1 MLKQRLAVAAVGI
14 PLLAGLLAL
23 PEPFFAAVVALLLAV
38 ATFEMIRA
46 LVPDLALSLPLS
58 AGVTTALFV
67 AIARQEPGLPWW
79 GLLAVMAIAL
89 AMILRPTSRLSN
101 SIGGWW
107 ITAVLYVA
115 VLGAHLVM
123 LRLEPHGQAWLVLLL
138 VSTFTTD
145 TGAYAAGRLLGRH
158 RLAPAISPNKTWEG
172 AAGGLLFGAAGG
184 LAVLFGPTDL
194 SLEPVGVALVALL
207 LPVLAMAGDLLES
220 ALKRRMDVKDMS
232 ALLPG
237 HGGLLDRLDSV
248 LLVGVG
254 LYWIVRWFQ
263 T

>member
-1 MLKQRLAVAAVGI
+1 VLKQRVAVAAVGL
-14 PLLAGLLAL
+14 PLLAGLIAL
-23 PEPFFAAVVALLLAV
+23 PEPVFAAVLAV
-38 ATFEMIRA
+38 ILAAATFEMIRA
-46 LVPDLALSLPLS
+46 LVPDLSLSLPLS

-67 AIARQEPGLPWW
+67 AIARVEPDLPWW
-79 GLLAVMAIAL
+79 SLLAVTAL
-89 AMILRPTSRLSN
+89 ALGLILRPRSRLSN

-115 VLGAHLVM
+115 VLGAHLAL
-123 LRLEPHGQAWLVLLL
+123 LRLEPHGQAWLVVLLA
-138 VSTFTTD
+138 VTFGTD
-145 TGAYAAGRLLGRH
+145 TGAYAVGRLFGR
-158 RLAPAISPNKTWEG
+158 RLLAPAISPAKTWEG
-172 AAGGLLFGAAGG
+172 AGGGLLLGAAAG
-184 LAVLFGPTDL
+184 LAVVLGPTEVG
-194 SLEPVGVALVALL
+194 LEPVGMLLLAL
-207 LPVLAMAGDLLES
+207 LPVAAIGGDLLES

-254 LYWIVRWFQ
+254 LYWIVRWLQ

>member
-1 MLKQRLAVAAVGI
+1 MVL
-14 PLLAGLLAL
+14 
-23 PEPFFAAVVALLLAV
+23 ALLLGA
-38 ATFEMIRA
+38 AAFEMIRA
-46 LVPDLALSLPLS
+46 LVPDLPLSLPLS

-67 AIARQEPGLPWW
+67 AVARVEPDLPWW
-79 GLLAVMAIAL
+79 GLLAVTAIAL
-89 AMILRPTSRLSN
+89 AMILRPSGRLSN

-107 ITAVLYVA
+107 ITGVLYVA
-115 VLGAHLVM
+115 VLGAHLAL

-138 VSTFTTD
+138 AVTFATD
-145 TGAYAAGRLLGRH
+145 TGAYAVGRLFGRH
-158 RLAPAISPNKTWEG
+158 RLAPTISPGKTWEG
-172 AAGGLLFGAAGG
+172 AAGGLLFGAATG
-184 LAVLFGPTDL
+184 LALLFGPTEI
-194 SLEPVGVALVALL
+194 SLEPAGAALVALL
-207 LPVLAMAGDLLES
+207 PIAAIGGDLLES

-254 LYWIVRWFQ
+254 LYWIVQWLQ